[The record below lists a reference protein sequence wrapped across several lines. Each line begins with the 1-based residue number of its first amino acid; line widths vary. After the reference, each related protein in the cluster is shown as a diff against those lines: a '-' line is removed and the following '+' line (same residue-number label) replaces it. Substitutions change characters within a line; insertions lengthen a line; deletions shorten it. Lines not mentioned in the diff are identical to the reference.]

1 MSFLEVTEP
10 LLETV
15 SLMVICLIYER
26 VILFN
31 LQVNVE
37 QGIVLVLM
45 KMLLCFML
53 ESLIPRKPSVKL
65 LM

>member
-45 KMLLCFML
+45 KMLRCFML

-65 LM
+65 FM